1 MEDSMTADLTYSAW
15 KKDHHPILSQ
25 FNGKKLFALFSAGKD
40 SSAALDLILRAAPEF
55 GFEVESH
62 AGAFPVHR
70 YTLAEKERISTFWL
84 KRGAA
89 ITWYDMDITD
99 AEIRATPNPCRPC
112 QDVRRKLLEKILSA
126 SVKDWRR
133 LVIMVSFSL
142 WDIVSYSIEH
152 VLTDMY
158 SPKTTENNNIDCKRF
173 RETAQRFYPLV
184 QMKEGYSIFRPLIRY
199 NNADIL
205 AVIAREAI
213 PTLSI
218 PCEFREYRPKRILQH
233 YYEKMG
239 LRFDY
244 QRVLDFAGASLRLP
258 VLSAYTGMEKEE
270 YLQDFF

>member
-1 MEDSMTADLTYSAW
+1 MEERMTADLTYLTW

-55 GFEVESH
+55 GFEVEAH

-70 YTLAEKERISTFWL
+70 YTPAEKERISAFWL

-89 ITWYDMDITD
+89 ITWYDLDITD

-112 QDVRRKLLEKILSA
+112 QDVRRKLLKKILSA
-126 SVKDWRR
+126 AVKDWRR

-152 VLTDMY
+152 VLTDIY
-158 SPKTTENNNIDCKRF
+158 SPKTTVDEDTDSQRF
-173 RETAQRFYPLV
+173 RETAQRFYPLI
-184 QMKEGYSIFRPLIRY
+184 QMDEGYSIFKPLIRY

-205 AVIAREAI
+205 GVIAREAI
-213 PTLSI
+213 PILSI
-218 PCEFREYRPKRILQH
+218 PCEFREYRPKRILQR

-244 QRVLDFAGASLRLP
+244 RRVLDFAETSLRLP
-258 VLSAYTGMEKEE
+258 DLSAYTGMEKEE
-270 YLQDFF
+270 YLQKFF